1 MKRILL
7 LVCACMMLQHVNCQ
21 SDTTSDR
28 KEISL
33 VQYLESIGVDCPAEI
48 DDEGY
53 TIKWLVM
60 GDLLSPKP
68 GQSEYDALEP
78 IGIYAFRTLTPHQIP
93 CILLKYYDKCELLY
107 LSENDI
113 FSMLNMD
120 PYEELRDF
128 NLIMRDLIDYFDR
141 YPDLE
146 RRFLPIYMQ
155 AICDIYIKHM
165 LRREEG
171 LLE

>member
-1 MKRILL
+1 
-7 LVCACMMLQHVNCQ
+7 MLQYAYCQ
-21 SDTTSDR
+21 SDTTSDS

-60 GDLLSPKP
+60 EDLLSPKP
-68 GQSEYDALEP
+68 FQSEYEALNP
-78 IGIYAFRTLTPHQIP
+78 IGIYAFKTLMPHQIP
-93 CILLKYYDKCELLY
+93 CILLKYYDKCELMY

-113 FSMLNMD
+113 FSILDMD

-128 NLIMRDLIDYFDR
+128 NLIMRDLTDYFDR
-141 YPDLE
+141 YPNLE

-155 AICDIYIKHM
+155 AICDIYIGHM
-165 LRREEG
+165 IAMEKDFIE
-171 LLE
+171 

>member
-7 LVCACMMLQHVNCQ
+7 FVFACMILQHANCQ
-21 SDTTSDR
+21 SDTISDR

-48 DDEGY
+48 DDKGY

-68 GQSEYDALEP
+68 GLSEYEALEP
-78 IGIYAFRTLTPHQIP
+78 MGIYAFRTLTPDQIP
-93 CILLKYYDKCELLY
+93 CILLKYLDKCELLY

-113 FSMLNMD
+113 FSMLNVD
-120 PYEELRDF
+120 PYDDLRDF
-128 NLIMRDLIDYFDR
+128 NLIIKDLTDYFDR
-141 YPDLE
+141 YPNLG

-155 AICDIYIKHM
+155 AICNIYIKHM
-165 LRREEG
+165 LRREEW

>member
-7 LVCACMMLQHVNCQ
+7 FVFACMMLQHANCQ
-21 SDTTSDR
+21 SDATSER

-68 GQSEYDALEP
+68 GQSEYEALEP
-78 IGIYAFRTLTPHQIP
+78 MGIYAFRTLTPDQIP
-93 CILLKYYDKCELLY
+93 CILLKYLDKCELLY
-107 LSENDI
+107 LSEDDL
-113 FSMLNMD
+113 FSMLEMKD
-120 PYEELRDF
+120 YGELRDF
-128 NLIMRDLIDYFDR
+128 NLIMRDLTDYFDR
-141 YPDLE
+141 YPNLG

-155 AICDIYIKHM
+155 AICNIYIKHM
-165 LRREEG
+165 LRREKG